1 MVVKNSLKS
10 ESIESLSYKLSKI
23 DTNVVNSFKRMISD
37 FTYFDGDP
45 TSFSSSKI
53 VFDTKSFK
61 LIVSGKNMTSDY
73 NPTINS
79 IRVVDKLLNLDIEV
93 NGVFSL
99 DVFKYSSASITT
111 TIDGKKIVLKQTFDN
126 FVLDP
131 YDYFNTGYIKGIKFS
146 ITDSMGGV
154 LEFDAGDMSIS
165 EYSGFSSLSI
175 KDMVLSVDEDYNVSA
190 PAVVHPDMK
199 FAVANDSA
207 NNIKVTS
214 NNLSEFKTNSSGELE
229 IEGFGGND
237 KISGTSGN
245 DYIDGGV
252 GADVMSGGMGDDTYI
267 VDNSKDKVAEA
278 SNQGNDTIITTLE
291 KFSLAK
297 MPNVENLTYVGFVD
311 ADLTGNK
318 QNNII
323 VAGDGHDNLY
333 GGAGNDIL
341 TGGAGE
347 DAFVFNTKLSSTNV
361 DTITDFE
368 SGVDWLSLNK
378 KLFNK
383 LAKSFTEDNL
393 VYGDKAQDANDYLIF
408 NTQNNTLYYDA
419 DGSGNKFSAVEIV
432 VVGTMIEFGDIAIE
446 Y

>member
-1 MVVKNSLKS
+1 M
-10 ESIESLSYKLSKI
+10 I
-23 DTNVVNSFKRMISD
+23 DTNVISSFNRVLDD
-37 FTYFDGDP
+37 FNNFDGEP
-45 TSFSSSKI
+45 TSYSSSKI

-93 NGVFSL
+93 KGVLSS
-99 DVFKYSSASITT
+99 DIFKYSSASITT

-126 FVLDP
+126 FVVDP
-131 YDYFNTGYIKGIKFS
+131 YDYFNNGYIKGIKFS

-154 LEFDAGDMSIS
+154 LEFDAGDMSVK
-165 EYSGFSSLSI
+165 EYYIRFADLSI
-175 KDMVLSVDEDYNVSA
+175 KDKILSVDEDYNVSA
-190 PAVVHPDMK
+190 PVVVSHPDMK

-214 NNLSEFKTNSSGELE
+214 NNLSEFEKNSSGELV
-229 IEGFGGND
+229 IEGFGGKD

-267 VDNSKDKVAEA
+267 VDNSKDKVVEA

-323 VAGDGHDNLY
+323 IAGDGHDNLY
-333 GGAGNDIL
+333 GGFGNDTL
-341 TGGAGE
+341 TGGAGG
-347 DAFVFNTKLSSTNV
+347 DHFIFNTKLGSTNI
-361 DTITDFE
+361 DTITDFL
-368 SGVDWLSLNK
+368 SGEDKLVINK
-378 KLFNK
+378 KIAKK
-383 LAKSFTEDNL
+383 LSKFTEDNF
-393 VYGDKAQDANDYLIF
+393 VYSNKAEDSNDYLIF
-408 NTQNNTLYYDA
+408 NTDDMTLYYDA
-419 DGSGNKFSAVEIV
+419 DGSGTKSDAVAIV
-432 VVGTMIEFGDIAIE
+432 VVGTMITFDDIKVE
-446 Y
+446 L